1 MLLAPVE
8 TTLPLRSVASVL
20 PLLRWRR
27 ASKLSPKSR
36 LKRRPTP
43 GSPRM
48 LEQLKLPILHAGLIN
63 GPRDPSRPGCLR

>member
-43 GSPRM
+43 GSRI

-63 GPRDPSRPGCLR
+63 GPRDSRPGCLR